1 VKLGIIARCDNTG
14 LGNQTF
20 ELVKML
26 NPEKIMLIDS
36 SSFHTGHQ
44 QHFEWYQGKNYSI
57 IKGVP
62 DKNQIVR
69 FIQGL
74 DIVLSCETFYSKYF
88 VQIAK
93 YKKVKTVLQ
102 YNFEFLQY
110 LQTQEKFLPDML
122 LGPTVWNI
130 DVIKEKFGNICQI
143 DFLPPPTDHKNF
155 KENKNINLKNHNRL
169 LHVAGK
175 AAAHD
180 RNGTKIVLEMMK
192 YAKSNFELVIKSQT
206 PIDFSLNN
214 DERIEVL
221 ISNKKNR
228 EGLYNGFDAMVLP
241 RRYGGL
247 CLPMNEALLSGIP
260 TFMPDI
266 SPNNYFL
273 PKEWLANSK
282 VVGEF
287 MTKTKINLNE
297 VDPRTL
303 AFMIDNYFDMKDKT
317 SIKKQAYEIGY
328 NNFSPDVLK
337 DKYLNTL
344 QSVLT

>member
-1 VKLGIIARCDNTG
+1 MKLGIIARCDNTG
-14 LGNQTF
+14 LGNQTL
-20 ELVKML
+20 ELTKML
-26 NPEKIMLIDS
+26 NPDRIMLIDS

-44 QHFEWYQGKNYSI
+44 QHFEWYQGRSYSI
-57 IKGVP
+57 VKGIP
-62 DKNQIVR
+62 EKNQIVK

-74 DIVLSCETFYSKYF
+74 DVILSCETFYSKHF

-93 YKKVKTVLQ
+93 YKKIKTVLQ

-122 LGPTVWNI
+122 LAPTMWNI
-130 DVIKEKFGNICQI
+130 DVIKEKFQNECKI
-143 DFLPPPTDHKNF
+143 DFLPPPTDHTVFEKNKKVNF
-155 KENKNINLKNHNRL
+155 ENHNRL
-169 LHVAGK
+169 LHIGGK

-192 YAKSNFELVIKSQT
+192 YAKSNFELVVRSQT
-206 PIDFSLNN
+206 PIDFDLHN

-228 EGLYNGFDAMVLP
+228 EELYSGFDAMVLP
-241 RRYGGL
+241 RKYGGL

-266 SPNNYFL
+266 SPNDYFL
-273 PKEWLANSK
+273 PKDWLAKSK

-303 AFMIDNYFDMKDKT
+303 ALMIDNYFNIKDKT
-317 SIKKQAYEIGY
+317 SIKKQAYELGY
-328 NNFSPDVLK
+328 NNFSSDVLK
-337 DKYLNTL
+337 NKYLTVL

>member
-1 VKLGIIARCDNTG
+1 MKLGIIARCDNTG

-26 NPEKIMLIDS
+26 NPQKIMLIDS

-44 QHFEWYQGKNYSI
+44 QHFEWYQGKNYSV

-62 DKNQIVR
+62 DKNQIVK

-74 DIVLSCETFYSKYF
+74 DVVLSCETFYSKHF

-130 DVIKEKFGNICQI
+130 DVIKEKFENECKVE
-143 DFLPPPTDHKNF
+143 FLPPPTDPSLFQQN
-155 KENKNINLKNHNRL
+155 KETNLQNTNRL
-169 LHVAGK
+169 LHIGGK

-180 RNGTKIVLEMMK
+180 RNGTKIILEMMK
-192 YAKSNFELVIKSQT
+192 YAKSNFELVVRSQT
-206 PIDFSLNN
+206 PIDFELHN

-228 EGLYNGFDAMVLP
+228 EELYSGFDAMVLP

-273 PKEWLANSK
+273 SKEWLIKSK
-282 VVGEF
+282 VSGEF
-287 MTKTKINLNE
+287 MTKTKIDLNE
-297 VDPRTL
+297 TDPRTL
-303 AFMIDNYFDMKDKT
+303 AFAIDNYFSIKDKT
-317 SIKKQAYEIGY
+317 STKKQAYEIGY

-344 QSVLT
+344 KSLLT